1 MREALEQVRQQF
13 TEGHSDKDFK
23 PYPDWKKTA
32 GGRYPRFKHS
42 QKGEIEIDRYGE
54 WLHSDKSG
62 KTIAFYRNHF
72 PKTNTTGG
80 TSMKLTD
87 YLKKINEEVINEV
100 SDHEVSMARGEL
112 EAIAVKATHLAG
124 ALQGKSDEGN
134 PLEAWV
140 QSKITKAKDYINSV
154 SDYLMYNPDMK
165 QNEETLE
172 EKFALYA
179 LRDFT
184 DTRAPGG
191 MRKKGDRA
199 SGPMTYTQAISK
211 AKQMN
216 AGSSI
221 GGSKDVEVRPM
232 KEDLNEKTYG
242 WTLVSKAKDIAKKFK
257 DNITKAVAEIEKL
270 EKGLS
275 KNPTVDAELRKYNEN
290 LEEKYTVVITKKDGS
305 TMELG
310 RYNTPAEAQRYVD
323 MYGKGA
329 KVKKEEVELDEIDEK
344 ISDIFK
350 ANKEGESIEDI
361 AKKLKLSPAMVKK
374 LIGEDLNEQD
384 EQETDPDK
392 IALAK
397 EKDTDTL
404 ERQLKIAQGQ
414 INVLK
419 QKIENEKNKAVKPL
433 PNPETG
439 EVPLTIG
446 IAHKVLRDMKDKE
459 EEEKKQKEASKQIQN
474 MAKGGEETKL
484 ESFTKK
490 YLSHLNESEAS
501 DKAKAMGL
509 TYMSFGRYGKDDKV
523 THKSVGGS
531 LKALSKKD
539 QEKDSD
545 VKPTKPKTKT
555 TGSIKNKDGSNTT
568 SGSIKKE
575 ILKKIED
582 EDLTDP
588 EILANFDVELTNLAD
603 DLAQTGDKET
613 ADKILDALSAVEE
626 GDIDPDAPSKI
637 DDMMNALNGKPDINS
652 AKKKELSQMTSLYTD
667 AKYSDDNVKDFVN
680 DTASI
685 INKMSEV
692 AEAGSMDSDAYG
704 PGIRSDAMTELV
716 STCSE
721 IQDKIEDMDL
731 NDDIKRS
738 VVDALETIT
747 DRDTDEFSEEG
758 DVVMSIE
765 NLKYNFKK
773 LAKEN
778 KKERKSKAL
787 QSSGKKSKVTS
798 DVVDVEPR
806 DLKKQAKKYG
816 LTVKIGSGD
825 PDEGYEVEFKG
836 PKKNILKY
844 YKKYMGYDGDD
855 FEGLGS
861 LGDIDENKII
871 VHKTII
877 KEETELEESRDFPPP
892 NRQIYT
898 AALKRGYKGSYD
910 DFKSDYGN
918 SPEYFVDIKT
928 GKPLKEDNLQ
938 ELEEV
943 TQKEID
949 KFHTDLDNLVHKTF
963 GHSSKEKMDEK
974 VASSIIKDLQK
985 AYAPMKGKTISPE
998 MATKISKH
1006 LDQPSYDL
1014 NVLRQLKKADIPFI
1028 STIARNK
1035 IYKKTGKFEDR
1046 RLYVEGIAG
1055 LQKKADKSGM
1065 PYNILKQVYD
1075 RGMAAW
1081 KSGHRPGASQQQWA
1095 FARVNSFITK
1105 SSGTWGGADKDLAAK
1120 VKGSK

>member
-1 MREALEQVRQQF
+1 MSRYRQTMREALEKVY
-13 TEGHSDKDFK
+13 ESDAYDNNRYMMKKYGSQILARPDNSNTKDGK
-23 PYPDWKKTA
+23 DHVYAPNAQIAKQLYKQGKKV
-32 GGRYPRFKHS
+32 
-42 QKGEIEIDRYGE
+42 
-54 WLHSDKSG
+54 
-62 KTIAFYRNHF
+62 YR
-72 PKTNTTGG
+72 
-80 TSMKLTD
+80 
-87 YLKKINEEVINEV
+87 EE

-112 EAIAVKATHLAG
+112 EAIADKATQLAG

-154 SDYLMYNPDMK
+154 SDYLTYDPSMK

-221 GGSKDVEVRPM
+221 GGSKDVEVRPF

-270 EKGLS
+270 ERGLS
-275 KNPTVDAELRKYNEN
+275 KNPTVDAELRKYNEQ

-323 MYGKGA
+323 QYGKGA

-350 ANKEGESIEDI
+350 ANKEGESVEDI

-384 EQETDPDK
+384 EQEKDPDK

-419 QKIENEKNKAVKPL
+419 QKIENEKNKAIRPE

-509 TYMSFGRYGKDDKV
+509 TYMSFGRYGKDGKV
-523 THKSVGGS
+523 THKSVGGN
-531 LKALSKKD
+531 LTALSKKD
-539 QEKDSD
+539 QEKDTD

-575 ILKKIED
+575 ILQKIEN

-588 EILANFDVELTNLAD
+588 EILVQFDDELTNLAD

-613 ADKILDALSAVEE
+613 ADKITDALMAAGE
-626 GDIDPDAPSKI
+626 DDTDTPAKI
-637 DDMMNALNGKPDINS
+637 DDMMNALQGKPDVNT
-652 AKKKELSQMTSLYTD
+652 AKQKELSQMTKLYTD
-667 AKYSDDNVKDFVN
+667 AKYSDENVKDFAN
-680 DTASI
+680 DTTNI
-685 INKMSEV
+685 IKKMSEV

-721 IQDKIEDMDL
+721 IQDKIEDMDI
-731 NDDIKRS
+731 NDDIKRL
-738 VVDALETIT
+738 VVDALETIS

-758 DVVMSIE
+758 EVYMSIE
-765 NLKYNFKK
+765 NLKYQFKK

-787 QSSGKKSKVTS
+787 Q
-798 DVVDVEPR
+798 R
-806 DLKKQAKKYG
+806 
-816 LTVKIGSGD
+816 
-825 PDEGYEVEFKG
+825 
-836 PKKNILKY
+836 
-844 YKKYMGYDGDD
+844 
-855 FEGLGS
+855 
-861 LGDIDENKII
+861 
-871 VHKTII
+871 
-877 KEETELEESRDFPPP
+877 
-892 NRQIYT
+892 
-898 AALKRGYKGSYD
+898 
-910 DFKSDYGN
+910 
-918 SPEYFVDIKT
+918 
-928 GKPLKEDNLQ
+928 
-938 ELEEV
+938 
-943 TQKEID
+943 
-949 KFHTDLDNLVHKTF
+949 
-963 GHSSKEKMDEK
+963 
-974 VASSIIKDLQK
+974 
-985 AYAPMKGKTISPE
+985 
-998 MATKISKH
+998 
-1006 LDQPSYDL
+1006 
-1014 NVLRQLKKADIPFI
+1014 
-1028 STIARNK
+1028 
-1035 IYKKTGKFEDR
+1035 
-1046 RLYVEGIAG
+1046 
-1055 LQKKADKSGM
+1055 
-1065 PYNILKQVYD
+1065 
-1075 RGMAAW
+1075 
-1081 KSGHRPGASQQQWA
+1081 
-1095 FARVNSFITK
+1095 
-1105 SSGTWGGADKDLAAK
+1105 
-1120 VKGSK
+1120 

>member
-1 MREALEQVRQQF
+1 MSRYRNTMSELLKQVRGIKEQD
-13 TEGHSDKDFK
+13 DKD
-23 PYPDWKKTA
+23 
-32 GGRYPRFKHS
+32 H
-42 QKGEIEIDRYGE
+42 EI
-54 WLHSDKSG
+54 
-62 KTIAFYRNHF
+62 
-72 PKTNTTGG
+72 
-80 TSMKLTD
+80 
-87 YLKKINEEVINEV
+87 
-100 SDHEVSMARGEL
+100 SMARGEL
-112 EAIAVKATHLAG
+112 EAIADKATQLAS
-124 ALQGKSDEGN
+124 ALQGKSDDGN

-165 QNEETLE
+165 QNESLE
-172 EKFALYA
+172 EGYKTVGNVKGTEFKVYKNGKLIKTFPTYIQAHDYVKQNEETELEESISVKAYKNA
-179 LRDFT
+179 IDPTKKGLQINKT
-184 DTRAPGG
+184 GG
-191 MRKKGDRA
+191 MSGTIFIKDKKELNDL
-199 SGPMTYTQAISK
+199 MTKLTQATKLYNIKEELEEGFSSSLKQK
-211 AKQMN
+211 AK
-216 AGSSI
+216 
-221 GGSKDVEVRPM
+221 E
-232 KEDLNEKTYG
+232 
-242 WTLVSKAKDIAKKFK
+242 IAKKFA
-257 DNITKAVAEIEKL
+257 NNMTKAVDEIEKL
-270 EKGLS
+270 AKGLS
-275 KNPTVDAELRKYNEN
+275 DEPEVYKTSKQYNEQ

-350 ANKEGESIEDI
+350 ANKEGESIDDI
-361 AKKLKLSPAMVKK
+361 AKRLKLSTSMVKK
-374 LIGEDLNEQD
+374 LIGEAIDD
-384 EQETDPDK
+384 EETDPDK

-397 EKDTDTL
+397 EKDTDVL
-404 ERQLKIAQGQ
+404 EKQLKAAQGQ

-459 EEEKKQKEASKQIQN
+459 AEEKKQKEASKQIQN

-509 TYMSFGRYGKDDKV
+509 TYMSFGRYGKDGEV
-523 THKSVGGS
+523 THKSVGGN
-531 LKALSKKD
+531 LTALSKKD
-539 QEKDSD
+539 QEKDTD
-545 VKPTKPKTKT
+545 VKPTKPKTKA

-575 ILKKIED
+575 ILQKIEN

-588 EILANFDVELTNLAD
+588 EMLVQFDDELTNLAD

-613 ADKILDALSAVEE
+613 ADKITDALIAAGE
-626 GDIDPDAPSKI
+626 DDTDTPAKI
-637 DDMMNALNGKPDINS
+637 DDMMNALQGKPDLNT
-652 AKKKELSQMTSLYTD
+652 AKQKELSQMTKLYTD
-667 AKYSDDNVKDFVN
+667 AKYSDENVKDFAN
-680 DTASI
+680 DTTNI
-685 INKMSEV
+685 IKKMSEV

-855 FEGLGS
+855 FEGLGG

-877 KEETELEESRDFPPP
+877 KEVNEVSDR
-892 NRQIYT
+892 
-898 AALKRGYKGSYD
+898 LK
-910 DFKSDYGN
+910 
-918 SPEYFVDIKT
+918 
-928 GKPLKEDNLQ
+928 LK
-938 ELEEV
+938 
-943 TQKEID
+943 
-949 KFHTDLDNLVHKTF
+949 
-963 GHSSKEKMDEK
+963 
-974 VASSIIKDLQK
+974 
-985 AYAPMKGKTISPE
+985 
-998 MATKISKH
+998 
-1006 LDQPSYDL
+1006 
-1014 NVLRQLKKADIPFI
+1014 VL
-1028 STIARNK
+1028 
-1035 IYKKTGKFEDR
+1035 
-1046 RLYVEGIAG
+1046 
-1055 LQKKADKSGM
+1055 
-1065 PYNILKQVYD
+1065 
-1075 RGMAAW
+1075 
-1081 KSGHRPGASQQQWA
+1081 
-1095 FARVNSFITK
+1095 
-1105 SSGTWGGADKDLAAK
+1105 
-1120 VKGSK
+1120 